1 MALTVILIL
10 YVALNAW
17 GFIYCVLFGFVNSV
31 DPWDVLLYPTMFY
44 HLNSYEWGEPW
55 TTIAVIGITIFFLP
69 ALLLY
74 FFLLSLLIV
83 TVIMITVVQILYAKM
98 RGAQK

>member
-31 DPWDVLLYPTMFY
+31 DPWDVLLYPAIFD
-44 HLNSYEWGEPW
+44 HLNLYEWGETW

-69 ALLLY
+69 ALFLY
-74 FFLLSLLIV
+74 FFLLTLLIV
-83 TVIMITVVQILYAKM
+83 GVIAIVAVQTLYEKM
-98 RGAQK
+98 RGMRK